1 MMRVQN
7 ESHRLAASYAEE
19 KERFQRRMQDL
30 EVMARQE
37 IERQAAEHTRRVDE
51 VNDKLRR
58 TQEAD
63 SVERM
68 QLNATVQ
75 RLQQQYAEA
84 TRPQSR
90 HGFFCSIGRILDSIL
105 PFLIM
110 RLPLRAHG
118 SM

>member
-1 MMRVQN
+1 MRVQS
-7 ESHRLAASYAEE
+7 ESQRLASSYAEE
-19 KERFQRRMQDL
+19 KDRLERRMQDL
-30 EVMARQE
+30 EATSRLE
-37 IERQAAEHTRRVDE
+37 IERQAAEYNRRVDE

-63 SVERM
+63 TVERM

-90 HGFFCSIGRILDSIL
+90 HGFFCSIERILDSIL
-105 PFLIM
+105 PF
-110 RLPLRAHG
+110 
-118 SM
+118 